1 VVAFNNLL
9 FPSIDNNARGKD
21 AFMTMDVSD
30 FPRVNWCKVV
40 VDEIRHAAI
49 MWWGEKKK
57 SIPGCAPFLIVSLSS
72 HLFPF
77 MLHFYYYSMPIL
89 FFFLFSMQIFYLDN
103 PESRSAIYQFITPR
117 ARFFSKSVM
126 KRIIR
131 EDQRR
136 DRDGSHVRES
146 EVLDFFYSMF

>member
-1 VVAFNNLL
+1 MFFVVAFNNLL

-89 FFFLFSMQIFYLDN
+89 FFFFSQCRYSIWIILN
-103 PESRSAIYQFITPR
+103 LVVQFT
-117 ARFFSKSVM
+117 S
-126 KRIIR
+126 
-131 EDQRR
+131 
-136 DRDGSHVRES
+136 
-146 EVLDFFYSMF
+146 L

>member
-1 VVAFNNLL
+1 
-9 FPSIDNNARGKD
+9 
-21 AFMTMDVSD
+21 MTMDVSD

-40 VDEIRHAAI
+40 VDEICHAAI

-77 MLHFYYYSMPIL
+77 DASFIIIIPCQFY
-89 FFFLFSMQIFYLDN
+89 FFLFSMQIFYLDN

-131 EDQRR
+131 EDKRR